1 MSNQVSRLK
10 KRLEERKALRERLDE
25 PTPSNVTVEVD
36 GDMPEFFPEIGTVV
50 LVAWGDPNLVNSETT
65 TVPMVVTGCTGEG
78 RVFGQVFTDPRLVGM
93 GPDGRPQAVPSTF
106 PVQNLPYSK
115 EPRPLTWRHT
125 PATHALRALA
135 MLSIQ
140 APESGDENTPEEGA
154 AAEVEDAPAKKPAA
168 KKAPAKKTTAKKAP
182 AKDPDEPAAETPPD
196 ASAL

>member
-25 PTPSNVTVEVD
+25 SSPSNVTVEVD
-36 GDMPEFFPEIGTVV
+36 GDLPEFFPEVGTVV
-50 LVAWGDPNLVNSETT
+50 LVSWGDPNLVGSETT

-106 PVQNLPYSK
+106 PVQNLPYSD

-125 PATHALRALA
+125 PATNALRALA
-135 MLSIQ
+135 MLSIR
-140 APESGDENTPEEGA
+140 TPDAGEVDAHQIPG
-154 AAEVEDAPAKKPAA
+154 EVEDAPAKKPAA
-168 KKAPAKKTTAKKAP
+168 KKPAAKKPAAKKAP
-182 AKDPDEPAAETPPD
+182 AGEPEEPAAETPTD
-196 ASAL
+196 ASPL

>member
-25 PTPSNVTVEVD
+25 SAPSNVTVEVD
-36 GDMPEFFPEIGTVV
+36 GDLPEFFPEIGTVV
-50 LVAWGDPNLVNSETT
+50 LVSWGDPNLVNSETT

-106 PVQNLPYSK
+106 PVQNLPYSA

-125 PATHALRALA
+125 PATNALRALA

-140 APESGDENTPEEGA
+140 APKPDDENTPAEA
-154 AAEVEDAPAKKPAA
+154 DAVEVEDAPAKKPAA
-168 KKAPAKKTTAKKAP
+168 KKPAAKKTAAKKAP
-182 AKDPDEPAAETPPD
+182 AKDTAEPAAETPPD
-196 ASAL
+196 AAAL